1 MSDVDFV
8 LDLVGDGPDGTT
20 SRSVDVLVSG
30 GTLISV
36 APGQSSDVTA
46 RAERAG
52 VRVTAAML
60 VEPDGEG
67 LTRIAELVDAGAIA
81 VAVEEVFPLA
91 QVARAHARGEMGT
104 TSGKLV
110 LKVI

>member
-1 MSDVDFV
+1 
-8 LDLVGDGPDGTT
+8 
-20 SRSVDVLVSG
+20 
-30 GTLISV
+30 
-36 APGQSSDVTA
+36 
-46 RAERAG
+46 
-52 VRVTAAML
+52 ML

-67 LTRIAELVDAGAIA
+67 LTQIAELIDAGAIA

-91 QVARAHARGEMGT
+91 QVARTHARGEMGT